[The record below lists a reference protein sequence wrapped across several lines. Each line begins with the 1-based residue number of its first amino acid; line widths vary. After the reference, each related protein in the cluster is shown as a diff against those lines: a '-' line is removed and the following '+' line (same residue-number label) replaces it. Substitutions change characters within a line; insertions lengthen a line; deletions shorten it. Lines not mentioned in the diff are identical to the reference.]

1 MNRKASLLDAGT
13 HRSTI
18 GKERNRRPA
27 SPEHSASFCSSRL
40 STSSGVSRETTSSTP
55 DLRQPV
61 SSSSSQSP
69 PRGRAEMASFTGQ
82 RPPIQG
88 NPVYIGILQPSLGLL
103 FLFDLPRQ
111 RVHIHATAAQKIG
124 RAHV

>member
-27 SPEHSASFCSSRL
+27 SPEHAASFCSSRL

-55 DLRQPV
+55 DLRQLA

-69 PRGRAEMASFTGQ
+69 PRGRAEMASFPVQ
-82 RPPIQG
+82 FPSIQC
-88 NPVYIGILQPSLGLL
+88 NSVYIGVLQPALSLL
-103 FLFDLPRQ
+103 FLFDLSGQ
-111 RVHIHATAAQKIG
+111 RVHIHATAAKNVNEIG
-124 RAHV
+124 R